1 MNLKIKM
8 NGFRAK
14 MMSHHGQDPKSLN
27 LKVGNVK
34 KIHMVVTLEKE
45 N

>member
-1 MNLKIKM
+1 MNLKVKM

-14 MMSHHGQDPKSLN
+14 MMSHHGQDPKSPN

-34 KIHMVVTLEKE
+34 KIYTVVTLEEE